1 MKKNL
6 PWLCCW
12 LTLIVIIN
20 SCSKD
25 KALVKP
31 SSGPTTMGLYEYGTD
46 SGKRVFI
53 PITQI
58 GTQAVD
64 YFSVFDTGSSG
75 MTIDAHGII
84 PASMI
89 TNAGIS
95 FTGDSIVVNGITIT
109 SQQGVLSYGNKTGLV
124 KEYGNLAYASITIGD
139 QNGKSSAKRVPLFL
153 YYKVIDGTT
162 GNAITVNHS
171 LDIFGVG
178 PGTSYASS
186 LIASPLTYFSV
197 NASLASGF
205 RLAMLQS
212 SNFSSTGTYVAGLL
226 NIGLTSSDLTSSGF
240 IMHQLSNA
248 SVGGYSANIP
258 STVTYGGQS
267 ISTDVLFDT
276 GTPQI
281 ATIEDP
287 QATNSLG
294 ELPVNT
300 AVTIKTVDGFTYS
313 YTTTNTSNLTEVENP
328 NVTGDYRSI
337 FGIDFFVSNEY
348 LTDYTHH
355 QIGLKNN

>member
-6 PWLCCW
+6 SWLCCW
-12 LTLIVIIN
+12 AILIIVID

-31 SSGPTTMGLYEYGTD
+31 SDSPITMGLYEYGTD
-46 SGKRVFI
+46 TGKRVFI

-58 GTQAVD
+58 GTQAVN
-64 YFSVFDTGSSG
+64 YFSVFDTGSAG
-75 MTIDAHGII
+75 MTLDAHDII

-89 TNAGIS
+89 TASGIT
-95 FTGDSIVVNGITIT
+95 FTGDSVVTNGITIT
-109 SQQGVLSYGNKTGLV
+109 SQQAIMSYGNQTGLI
-124 KEYGNLAYASITIGD
+124 KEYGYLAYAAVTIGD
-139 QNGKSSAKRVPLFL
+139 QVKSSAKRIPFFL
-153 YYKVIDGTT
+153 YYKVVDGTT
-162 GNAITVNHS
+162 GKTVTVNHS

-186 LIASPLTYFSV
+186 LIASPLTYFNV
-197 NASLASGF
+197 NSNLASGF

-212 SNFSSTGTYVAGLL
+212 NSFSSTGTYVAGLL
-226 NIGLTSSDLTSSGF
+226 SIGLTSNDLTSSGF
-240 IMHQLSNA
+240 IMHTLNNTG
-248 SVGGYSANIP
+248 VGGYSANIP
-258 STVTYGGQS
+258 STVTYGGKS
-267 ISTDVLFDT
+267 VSTNVLFDT

-281 ATIEDP
+281 STIENP
-287 QATNSLG
+287 LETNSIG
-294 ELPVNT
+294 QLPANT
-300 AVTIKTVDGFTYS
+300 VVTIKTNAGFTYT

-328 NVTGDYRSI
+328 NVTGDYRTI